1 MDSLLSI
8 KISLQ
13 NFTNMIM
20 ISDYERKKLRL
31 GIFLTVKI
39 LYKLL
44 VVVERSAR
52 FGEWSVRF
60 GDIVGAF
67 KGMFCVFRIIFR

>member
-13 NFTNMIM
+13 NFTNMIV
-20 ISDYERKKLRL
+20 ISDYERKELRL

-39 LYKLL
+39 Y
-44 VVVERSAR
+44 
-52 FGEWSVRF
+52 
-60 GDIVGAF
+60 I
-67 KGMFCVFRIIFR
+67 